1 MTKKLFFGGKI
12 KCIDCVRECV
22 CDVVESCVFAI
33 LLFDLIAPLFWIC
46 KWSIV
51 CEKKNR
57 SARSCFSFLSSQQTI
72 LPCCPSDSASGGT
85 RLFFFPSPSFA
96 YIHALYSFVFFPP
109 PMKTEL
115 CDCILPHW
123 NRLREKNNNS
133 HIGNEILSY
142 FIWAVH
148 TWSVPVVWDTWKL
161 K

>member
-1 MTKKLFFGGKI
+1 MARSSVSTACVSVSVMSLNRVCLPFFCLI
-12 KCIDCVRECV
+12 SSLPYFEYANDP
-22 CDVVESCVFAI
+22 SCV
-33 LLFDLIAPLFWIC
+33 
-46 KWSIV
+46 K
-51 CEKKNR
+51 KKNR

-148 TWSVPVVWDTWKL
+148 TSSVPVV
-161 K
+161 